1 MNKNASP
8 IMLGGMH
15 RSGTSIV
22 TRILSQNGL
31 NIGQK
36 LDSNSESIY
45 FQRINIWMMSL
56 ISSSWDKPSSFNN
69 IDEKI
74 KSSIVLQLEKL
85 LNSRANSIYLGWLS
99 IIMKRSF
106 YNMKDPWGWKDPRNT
121 FTEPIW
127 RKVFPS
133 MKAIHVIRHPID
145 IAESLMHRQVKETNR
160 DIIRLKTYLDVIK
173 TLLSV
178 SHSGFN
184 SSMIISSYDDCFKLI
199 ELYFDQLLENKSNDS
214 IIIKFEDILSNP
226 KEQIDYLVRF
236 CGLNVNDSLLSRSL
250 DMIDFS
256 KSFSYKQNPKLV
268 ELEGKCDNLINKMG
282 YAN

>member
-1 MNKNASP
+1 
-8 IMLGGMH
+8 
-15 RSGTSIV
+15 
-22 TRILSQNGL
+22 
-31 NIGQK
+31 
-36 LDSNSESIY
+36 
-45 FQRINIWMMSL
+45 
-56 ISSSWDKPSSFNN
+56 
-69 IDEKI
+69 
-74 KSSIVLQLEKL
+74 
-85 LNSRANSIYLGWLS
+85 
-99 IIMKRSF
+99 
-106 YNMKDPWGWKDPRNT
+106 
-121 FTEPIW
+121 
-127 RKVFPS
+127 
-133 MKAIHVIRHPID
+133 
-145 IAESLMHRQVKETNR
+145 QVKETNR